1 MRFSWYLIL
10 DLFVT
15 MIRLFLASRV
25 LLVHVIHI
33 QVGPCCL
40 DERRTG
46 GGGAVG
52 MQL

>member
-1 MRFSWYLIL
+1 MHCSWYLIL

-25 LLVHVIHI
+25 LLVDVLLHI

-46 GGGAVG
+46 GLPSVV
-52 MQL
+52 